1 MMGGAVMMAGSRLR
15 RRWRSVVLL
24 GLLIAVAG
32 GLVLTGLAG
41 SRRTRGVLDRF
52 RNETHSSS
60 VGVLLFDGPNRQFAQ
75 RVSRLP
81 HVEQSAQLVV
91 WAASIAGSR
100 EEIPIV
106 AAADGGFGERVDQSV
121 LISGR
126 RAHGAEEVVVAQNVA
141 RRQGYRIGSR
151 LRIATSAVDQLDEI
165 QASQN
170 SGTQPV
176 PRGPKIPLRVVGI
189 DRRVGDLSTQGE
201 RTGILYVG
209 NDVYRTYHNRVLAF
223 AAVVR
228 VRLDDGDIAGFTKRF
243 NTIARGRNT
252 AFDTGGLEVGGV
264 EDALDVL
271 AAGLFVFAVI
281 GALGTLVTIAIVLAR
296 WSASWG
302 RDQPVELALGQMASA
317 RVAAIALPLLPGLV
331 LGSIGAVVI
340 AAIGST
346 WMPIGSARA
355 VDTHPGFDIDLAVLG
370 GGMLAIALIGGLVAL
385 TTAWWASRRARWDQ
399 RSTGR
404 VPQTRLLAALNR
416 RQIPVP
422 AVLGSR
428 MALDPGRGPTA
439 VAGRTAIVAGAL
451 GTAGIVAA
459 LVVGA
464 SLTHLGDQPTRWSY
478 RYDAIVEGG
487 GGLEHPP
494 DDPSCSPVRTAL
506 SGVKEIAAIANMCQ
520 TSVTIGGATV
530 NAIGLGPVRGTI
542 RPLILRGHAPVGRT
556 DVALG
561 EKTLNRIGR
570 SVGDTVE
577 IAGET
582 GKVRGHIVGT
592 TIIPTPNSHDTVTLA
607 DGAFMRADTLAT
619 LGAGSFPQLVIR
631 WRPDADIA
639 RGQATVK
646 QISGQ
651 RASTPVRPPE
661 INRLLQ
667 VDDLPGF
674 LAAFLGLLALLG
686 IGHAV
691 VTNATRRRRE
701 LALVQTLGLRT
712 REMAATIDAH
722 ALTLAGLGIAI
733 GVPLGIFAGRA
744 TWAGIAHGVGV
755 AADPTIPWMV
765 LGGVVLAGIVA
776 VLLVAI
782 PSALGAGRAHP
793 AIALRSE

>member
-1 MMGGAVMMAGSRLR
+1 MRGGVMIATHRLR
-15 RRWRSVVLL
+15 CRWRSITLV
-24 GLLIAVAG
+24 GLLIAIGG
-32 GLVLTGLAG
+32 GLVLTALAG
-41 SRRTRGVLDRF
+41 ARRTSGVLNDF
-52 RNETHSSS
+52 RAETHSSS
-60 VGVLLFDGPNRQFAQ
+60 VGALLFDGPNRRFAQ
-75 RVSRLP
+75 QVSGLP

-91 WAASIAGSR
+91 WAASIAGSHR
-100 EEIPIV
+100 EVPIV
-106 AAADGGFGERVDQSV
+106 AAVDRSFGQRVDKSV
-121 LISGR
+121 LVSGR
-126 RAHGAEEVVVAQNVA
+126 RAHGAGEVVVAENIA
-141 RRQGYRIGSR
+141 RRQRYHAGTQ
-151 LRIATSAVDQLDEI
+151 LRIVTFAIDQLDEI
-165 QASQN
+165 RASQN
-170 SGTQPV
+170 AVTPPV
-176 PRGPKIPLRVVGI
+176 PRGPMLTLRVVGI

-201 RTGILYVG
+201 RTGILYLS
-209 NDVYRTYHNRVLAF
+209 NAVYRTYHDRVLAF
-223 AAVVR
+223 AGIVR
-228 VRLDDGDIAGFTKRF
+228 VRLDDGDVTGFTHRF
-243 NTIARGRNT
+243 NAIARGRNT
-252 AFDTGGLEVGGV
+252 AFDTGGLDVGGV
-264 EDALDVL
+264 EDSLDVL
-271 AAGLFVFAVI
+271 GAGLLILALI
-281 GALGTLVTIAIVLAR
+281 GALGALATLAIMLAR

-302 RDQPVELALGQMASA
+302 RDQPVELALGQVAAA

-331 LGSIGAVVI
+331 LGCIGAVVI

-346 WMPIGSARA
+346 WMPIGSARG

-370 GGMLAIALIGGLVAL
+370 GGMLAIALIGGLLAL

-399 RSTGR
+399 RNTGR
-404 VPQTRLLAALNR
+404 VPRTRLLAALNR
-416 RQIPVP
+416 WQFPVP

-464 SLTHLGDQPTRWSY
+464 SLTHLGDQPNRWSY
-478 RYDAIVEGG
+478 RYDEIVEGG
-487 GGLEHPP
+487 GGLEHRPT
-494 DDPSCSPVRTAL
+494 DPSCSPVRTAL

-561 EKTLNRIGR
+561 EKTLSRIGR
-570 SVGDTVE
+570 SIGDTVE
-577 IAGET
+577 IVGET

-592 TIIPTPNSHDTVTLA
+592 TILPTPNSHDTVTLA

-631 WRPDADIA
+631 WRPDADIVRA
-639 RGQATVK
+639 QAKVK
-646 QISGQ
+646 QITGQ
-651 RASTPVRPPE
+651 RAITPVRPPE
-661 INRLLQ
+661 VNRLLQ
-667 VDDLPGF
+667 VDDLPGV

-712 REMAATIDAH
+712 RQSSETIGAH
-722 ALTLAGLGIAI
+722 ALTLTGLGLLI
-733 GVPLGIFAGRA
+733 GVPIGVVAGRA

-755 AADPTIPWMV
+755 AADPTIPWMALV
-765 LGGVVLAGIVA
+765 VMVLAVIVA
-776 VLLVAI
+776 VLLVASI
-782 PSALGAGRAHP
+782 PARRAGRAHP

>member
-1 MMGGAVMMAGSRLR
+1 MRGAVMMAGSRLR

-41 SRRTRGVLDRF
+41 ARRTRTALDRF
-52 RNETHSSS
+52 ERETSSS
-60 VGVLLFDGPNRQFAQ
+60 SGGVLLFDGPNRRFAQ
-75 RVSRLP
+75 QVSRLP
-81 HVEQSAQLVV
+81 HVEQSGQLVV
-91 WAASIAGSR
+91 WAASIAGSHG
-100 EEIPIV
+100 ETPIV

-121 LISGR
+121 LVSGR
-126 RAHGAEEVVVAQNVA
+126 RARGAHEIVVSQNVA
-141 RRQGYRIGSR
+141 HPRGYRVGSKIR
-151 LRIATSAVDQLDEI
+151 LVTYAPDQLD
-165 QASQN
+165 ALRGSQ
-170 SGTQPV
+170 SAAATPSAHGPV
-176 PRGPKIPLRVVGI
+176 FTLRVVGI

-209 NDVYRTYHNRVLAF
+209 NDVYRTYHDRVLAF
-223 AAVVR
+223 AGIVR
-228 VRLDDGDIAGFTKRF
+228 VRLDDDDLAGFTRRF
-243 NTIARGRNT
+243 NTIARGHNT
-252 AFDTGGLEVGGV
+252 AFDTGGLDVGGV
-264 EDALDVL
+264 EDSLDVL

-281 GALGTLVTIAIVLAR
+281 GALGTLVTLAIVLAR

-302 RDQPVELALGQMASA
+302 RDQPVELALGQESAA
-317 RVAAIALPLLPGLV
+317 RVAGIALPLLPGLA
-331 LGSIGAVVI
+331 LGSVGAAVL
-340 AAIGST
+340 AAVGSR
-346 WMPIGSARA
+346 WMPIGAARA

-370 GGMLAIALIGGLVAL
+370 GGMLAITLIGGLLAL
-385 TTAWWASRRARWDQ
+385 TTAWWASRRSRWDQ
-399 RSTGR
+399 GNTGR
-404 VPQTRLLAALNR
+404 VPRTRLLAALNR
-416 RQIPVP
+416 WQIPVP

-428 MALDPGRGPTA
+428 MALDPGRGPNA
-439 VAGRTAIVAGAL
+439 VAGRTAIVACAL

-478 RYDAIVEGG
+478 RYDEIVEGG

-561 EKTLNRIGR
+561 EKTLSRIGR
-570 SVGDTVE
+570 SIGDTVE

-592 TIIPTPNSHDTVTLA
+592 TILPTPNSHDTVTLA
-607 DGAFMRADTLAT
+607 DGAFMRADTLAK

-631 WRPDADIA
+631 WRSDADIA
-639 RGQATVK
+639 RGRAKVK
-646 QISGQ
+646 QITGQ
-651 RASTPVRPPE
+651 RVIAPVRPPE
-661 INRLLQ
+661 VNRLLQ
-667 VDDLPGF
+667 VDDLPGV

-712 REMAATIDAH
+712 RQISETISAH
-722 ALTLAGLGIAI
+722 AFTLAGLGVLI
-733 GVPLGIFAGRA
+733 GVPIGVVAGRA

-755 AADPTIPWMV
+755 AADATIPWRALGVMV
-765 LGGVVLAGIVA
+765 LAVIVA
-776 VLLVAI
+776 VLLVTSI
-782 PSALGAGRAHP
+782 PARRAGRAHP
-793 AIALRSE
+793 AVALRSE